1 MPMYTEPG
9 VRAEGDD
16 LEGTDFNTHGG
27 DGRNG
32 RNGGDGGNY
41 GAKSGSQVSPALD
54 TDV

>member
-1 MPMYTEPG
+1 MYAEPG
-9 VRAEGDD
+9 VRAGGDD
-16 LEGTDFNTHGG
+16 LEGTDFNTQRG

-32 RNGGDGGNY
+32 GGNGGNY

>member
-1 MPMYTEPG
+1 MYAEPG

-27 DGRNG
+27 
-32 RNGGDGGNY
+32 NGGNGGNY